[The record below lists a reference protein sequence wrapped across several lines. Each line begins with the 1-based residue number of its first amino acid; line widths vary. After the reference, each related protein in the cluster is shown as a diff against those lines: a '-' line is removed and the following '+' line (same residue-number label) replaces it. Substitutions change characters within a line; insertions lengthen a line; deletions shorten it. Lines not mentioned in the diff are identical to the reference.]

1 MIQKRNLASFLICFS
16 IIVLVAVVVSVAT
29 LMPKESSFGFMQ
41 TSDALNATN
50 ATSSATNATSS
61 ATNATSSAT
70 NATSSATNATS
81 SATNATSSATNTTL
95 SKTIQITSADTK
107 QATDGKSVD
116 IDLQIQPFPVTQS
129 ENTQFKITFLQP
141 SSQTVQVHVDYDFSI
156 SKMNSEVFRAS
167 SSTGQPLLH
176 TAEGIVSIPYKFNQE
191 GEYSVQVSVMGI
203 NFIPIKTE
211 QALFD
216 LKVS

>member
-1 MIQKRNLASFLICFS
+1 MNQKRNLASFLICFS
-16 IIVLVAVVVSVAT
+16 FIVLVAVVVGVAT

-61 ATNATSSAT
+61 ATN
-70 NATSSATNATS
+70 
-81 SATNATSSATNTTL
+81 TTL

-107 QATDGKSVD
+107 GATDGKSLD

-141 SSQTVQVHVDYDFSI
+141 SSQTVQVHVDYDLSI

>member
-1 MIQKRNLASFLICFS
+1 MNQKRNLASFLICFS
-16 IIVLVAVVVSVAT
+16 FIVLVAVVVAVAT

-41 TSDALNATN
+41 TLDALNATN

-81 SATNATSSATNTTL
+81 SATNATL
-95 SKTIQITSADTK
+95 SKTKQINSADTK

-116 IDLQIQPFPVTQS
+116 IDLQIQPFPVTQNGNS
-129 ENTQFKITFLQP
+129 QFKITFLQP

>member
-1 MIQKRNLASFLICFS
+1 MNQKCNFASFLICFS
-16 IIVLVAVVVSVAT
+16 FNVLVVVGVLGVAT
-29 LMPKESSFGFMQ
+29 LMPKESGFGFIQ
-41 TSDALNATN
+41 TSDALTATN

-70 NATSSATNATS
+70 NATSSATNAT
-81 SATNATSSATNTTL
+81 L

-107 QATDGKSVD
+107 EATDGKSLD

-129 ENTQFKITFLQP
+129 GNSQFKITFLQP
-141 SSQTVQVHVDYDFSI
+141 SSQTVQIHVDYDLSI

-176 TAEGIVSIPYKFNQE
+176 TAEGIVSIPYKFSQE
-191 GEYSVQVSVMGI
+191 GQYSVQVSVMGI

>member
-1 MIQKRNLASFLICFS
+1 MNQKRNLASFLICFS

-61 ATNATSSAT
+61 ATNAT
-70 NATSSATNATS
+70 
-81 SATNATSSATNTTL
+81 L
-95 SKTIQITSADTK
+95 SKPIQITSADTK

-116 IDLQIQPFPVTQS
+116 IDLQIQPFPVMQN
-129 ENTQFKITFLQP
+129 ENSQFKITFLQP
-141 SSQTVQVHVDYDFSI
+141 SSQTVQVHVDYDLSI

>member
-1 MIQKRNLASFLICFS
+1 MNQKRNLASFLICFS
-16 IIVLVAVVVSVAT
+16 FIVLVAVVVAVAT

-41 TSDALNATN
+41 TLDALNATN
-50 ATSSATNATSS
+50 ATSSAA
-61 ATNATSSAT
+61 NATSSAT

-95 SKTIQITSADTK
+95 PKTIQITSADTK
-107 QATDGKSVD
+107 GATDGKSLD

-129 ENTQFKITFLQP
+129 ENSQFKITFLQP

-176 TAEGIVSIPYKFNQE
+176 TAEGIVSIPYKFSQE

>member
-1 MIQKRNLASFLICFS
+1 MNQKRNLASFLICFS
-16 IIVLVAVVVSVAT
+16 FIVLVAVVVAVAT

-41 TSDALNATN
+41 TLDALNATN

-61 ATNATSSAT
+61 ATNAT
-70 NATSSATNATS
+70 
-81 SATNATSSATNTTL
+81 L
-95 SKTIQITSADTK
+95 SKTKQINSADTK

-116 IDLQIQPFPVTQS
+116 IDLQIQPFPVTQNGNS
-129 ENTQFKITFLQP
+129 QFKITFLQP

>member
-1 MIQKRNLASFLICFS
+1 MNQKRNLASSLICFS
-16 IIVLVAVVVSVAT
+16 FTVLVVVGVAT

-41 TSDALNATN
+41 TSDALNYTN
-50 ATSSATNATSS
+50 ATSSSATNATSS
-61 ATNATSSAT
+61 SAT
-70 NATSSATNATS
+70 NAT
-81 SATNATSSATNTTL
+81 L
-95 SKTIQITSADTK
+95 SNTIQITSADTK
-107 QATDGKSVD
+107 EATDGKSVD

-129 ENTQFKITFLQP
+129 GNSQFKITFRQP
-141 SSQTVQVHVDYDFSI
+141 STQAVQVHVDYDLSI

-176 TAEGIVSIPYKFNQE
+176 TAEGIVSIPYKFSQE

>member
-1 MIQKRNLASFLICFS
+1 MNQKRNLASSLSCFS
-16 IIVLVAVVVSVAT
+16 FIVLVAVVVGVAT
-29 LMPKESSFGFMQ
+29 LMTKESSFGFMQ
-41 TSDALNATN
+41 TSDALNAAN
-50 ATSSATNATSS
+50 ATSSAANATSS
-61 ATNATSSAT
+61 AANATSSAA
-70 NATSSATNATS
+70 NATSSAANA
-81 SATNATSSATNTTL
+81 TL

-107 QATDGKSVD
+107 GATDGKSVD

-176 TAEGIVSIPYKFNQE
+176 TAEGIVSIPYKFSQE

-203 NFIPIKTE
+203 NFIPLKTE

>member
-1 MIQKRNLASFLICFS
+1 MNQKRKLASFLICFS
-16 IIVLVAVVVSVAT
+16 FTVLVVVGVVGVAT
-29 LMPKESSFGFMQ
+29 LMPKVSGFGFIQ

-50 ATSSATNATSS
+50 AKSYATNATSS
-61 ATNATSSAT
+61 ATNAASSAT
-70 NATSSATNATS
+70 NAA
-81 SATNATSSATNTTL
+81 L

-107 QATDGKSVD
+107 EVTDGKSLD

-129 ENTQFKITFLQP
+129 GDSQFKITFLKP
-141 SSQTVQVHVDYDFSI
+141 SSQTVQVHVDYDLSI

-176 TAEGIVSIPYKFNQE
+176 TAEGIVSIPYKFSQE

>member
-1 MIQKRNLASFLICFS
+1 MNQKRNLASFLICFS

-50 ATSSATNATSS
+50 ATSSATNAT
-61 ATNATSSAT
+61 
-70 NATSSATNATS
+70 
-81 SATNATSSATNTTL
+81 L

-116 IDLQIQPFPVTQS
+116 IDLQIQPFPVTQNGNS
-129 ENTQFKITFLQP
+129 QFKITFLQP

>member
-1 MIQKRNLASFLICFS
+1 MNQKRNLASFLICFS
-16 IIVLVAVVVSVAT
+16 FIVLVAVVVAVAT

-41 TSDALNATN
+41 TLDALNATN

-61 ATNATSSAT
+61 ATNAT
-70 NATSSATNATS
+70 
-81 SATNATSSATNTTL
+81 L
-95 SKTIQITSADTK
+95 SKPIQINSADTK

-116 IDLQIQPFPVTQS
+116 IDLQIQPFPVTQNGNS
-129 ENTQFKITFLQP
+129 QFKITFLQP

>member
-1 MIQKRNLASFLICFS
+1 MNQKRNLASFLICFS
-16 IIVLVAVVVSVAT
+16 IIVLVAVVFSVAT

-116 IDLQIQPFPVTQS
+116 IDLQIQPFPVTQNGNS
-129 ENTQFKITFLQP
+129 QFKITFLQP
-141 SSQTVQVHVDYDFSI
+141 SSQTVQVHVDYDLSI

>member
-1 MIQKRNLASFLICFS
+1 MIQKRNLAFFLICFS

-116 IDLQIQPFPVTQS
+116 IDLQIQPFPVTQNGNS
-129 ENTQFKITFLQP
+129 QFKITFLQP
-141 SSQTVQVHVDYDFSI
+141 SSQTVQVHVDYDLSI